1 MATRHSVAVVKAK
14 EIDQAVRRGLDL
26 MGGIER
32 YVRPGAHVL
41 IKVNMF
47 SQGRAED
54 GNVTHP
60 GVALAVARLCRACGA
75 QVTVAERLPKYD
87 YNLRG
92 HEAIEEVAE
101 LVAVEDLER
110 DLISLP
116 GARSLTC
123 QIPWVRLIDTCD
135 VFINIPGLRTH
146 ALTKFSNAMKNL
158 MGLFPADTTRY
169 IHEFGLDGA
178 ICDLNYHRPSDL
190 VITEAIY
197 TLEGNF
203 PSEGSPVKTDLITVA
218 DNAVAADLVGA
229 RILGLD
235 AKEVFYLQEAIQRG
249 MGPASLEEIDLLGDD
264 LGALLEDVQITPAPR
279 DPEQYAGPFRLCA
292 ENACPSCRQ
301 ALAGGLLAASHIPE
315 LAEMQDVTIIAGHQD
330 EEPVMEEGDKVLVY
344 GNCAYRYRHLGHY
357 EPGCPPLSYQVR
369 KGLEALQT
377 RTISPSLCSIAWR
390 EEPIETTLPI
400 AAEAGYPGLEAWGP
414 HLERYVQDHGD
425 LAPLA
430 AQLCEYDLEV
440 PMISAYFDLANDLE
454 GSLATA
460 RQYVDYARALDAP
473 LIRAFTGG
481 GDSSEASTMT
491 WRAVVSGL
499 KEVCALGLDQ
509 DIGFALE
516 THAGHLHDTT
526 ESTLRLIRQ
535 TGMPN
540 LCVNLDICNLYHAGE
555 DPVHA
560 LKRLLPWVR
569 ILHLKNGIQREG
581 HFEAT
586 PLAAGEMDYE
596 TFLQALV
603 ESNYGGY
610 ASVEW
615 FGNEPKTAAFGEI
628 SYLRHMLGDRLRSR

>member
-1 MATRHSVAVVKAK
+1 MVTRHKVALVKAEK
-14 EIDQAVRRGLDL
+14 IDEAVRHGLEL
-26 MGGIER
+26 MGGIEG
-32 YVRPGAHVL
+32 YVRPGARVL

-47 SQGRAED
+47 SKGRAED

-60 GVALAVARLCRACGA
+60 GVVLAVARLCHACGA

-87 YNLRG
+87 DNLRG
-92 HEAIEEVAE
+92 YEAIEEVAK
-101 LVAVEDLER
+101 LVAIENLER
-110 DLISLP
+110 DLLSLP
-116 GARSLTC
+116 RARSLTC
-123 QIPWVRLIDTCD
+123 QIPWARLIDTCD

-158 MGLFPADTTRY
+158 MGLLPADTTRY
-169 IHEFGLDGA
+169 IHEYGLDGA
-178 ICDLNYHRPSDL
+178 ICDLNYYRTSDL
-190 VITEAIY
+190 VITEAVH

-218 DNAVAADLVGA
+218 DNAVAADLVAA

-235 AKEVFYLQEAIQRG
+235 AREVFYLQEAIQRG
-249 MGPASLEEIDLLGDD
+249 MGPASLDEIELLGED
-264 LGALLEDVQITPAPR
+264 LGPLLEEVQITPAPR
-279 DPEQYAGPFRLCA
+279 NPEQYAGPFELCA
-292 ENACPSCRQ
+292 ENACPTCRQ
-301 ALAGGLLAASHIPE
+301 ALAGGLLAVSHIPE
-315 LAEMQDVTIIAGHQD
+315 LAEMRDVTIIAGHQD
-330 EEPVMEEGDKVLVY
+330 KKPMVEEGEKILVY

-369 KGLEALQT
+369 KGLETLQT

-390 EEPIETTLPI
+390 EEPIETVLPM
-400 AAEAGYPGLEAWGP
+400 ATEAGYLGLEVWGP
-414 HLERYVQDHGD
+414 HLERYEREHGGLTS
-425 LAPLA
+425 LAT
-430 AQLCEYDLEV
+430 QLREHGLEV
-440 PMISAYFDLANDLE
+440 PMISAYFDLAHDLE

-460 RQYVDYARALDAP
+460 WQYVDYARALDAP

-491 WRAVVSGL
+491 WRAIVSGL

-526 ESTLRLIRQ
+526 KSTLRLIRQ

-555 DPVHA
+555 DPVRA
-560 LKRLLPWVR
+560 LKSLMPWVR

-581 HFEAT
+581 DFEAT

-596 TFLQALV
+596 TFLQALA

-615 FGNEPKTAAFGEI
+615 FGEEPEAAAFGEI
-628 SYLRHMLGDRLRSR
+628 SYLRHMLGGKLCSR